1 MLLPHKVYVVDTNAL
16 LNDPDVLYS
25 FSGGEVVVPAVV
37 LKELDNLKRRRT
49 DRRVRYHGRKATR
62 ILFEISQNGRL
73 LDGVTLSNGSVL
85 RVDPTEEF
93 IDAPGDLDLKRI
105 DDQILA
111 LAYTINRKPGVHTTL
126 VTNDLNMLLR
136 GEAMGLDAYRFEGK
150 LDQLKEQRRTPM
162 EWFREKGIALVLG
175 ILAVV
180 LAVST
185 IYLYTTRSNGA
196 QSASLPV
203 NDNPI
208 AMQALGVSP
217 QVLEKHYHELLA
229 KEPNDAKT
237 LTNLADLL
245 SYEERYLEAV
255 DYYRKALGQQPK
267 NANVRTNMGISLL
280 RLDRYQ
286 EAIEAFRQAAVDAPN
301 DAVIHYNLGVALAV
315 PRAGDPQTAISELTK
330 AIALAE
336 QGNGNIPTAESQN
349 LIEQLRSRI
358 EAQKGPASGAT
369 SGGT

>member
-16 LNDPDVLYS
+16 LNDPEVLYS

-85 RVDPTEEF
+85 RVDSTEEF
-93 IDAPGDLDLKRI
+93 PDAPGDLDLKRI

-150 LDQLKEQRRTPM
+150 LDQLKVKEQRRTPM
-162 EWFREKGIALVLG
+162 EWFRERGVILVLG
-175 ILAVV
+175 ILTAV
-180 LAVST
+180 LAAST
-185 IYLYTTRSNGA
+185 VYLYTTRSNGA
-196 QSASLPV
+196 QSAALPV

-208 AMQALGVSP
+208 ALQALGVSP
-217 QVLEKHYHELLA
+217 QVLEKHPHI
-229 KEPNDAKT
+229 
-237 LTNLADLL
+237 
-245 SYEERYLEAV
+245 V
-255 DYYRKALGQQPK
+255 QG
-267 NANVRTNMGISLL
+267 L
-280 RLDRYQ
+280 RGV
-286 EAIEAFRQAAVDAPN
+286 FR
-301 DAVIHYNLGVALAV
+301 
-315 PRAGDPQTAISELTK
+315 
-330 AIALAE
+330 
-336 QGNGNIPTAESQN
+336 
-349 LIEQLRSRI
+349 
-358 EAQKGPASGAT
+358 
-369 SGGT
+369 